1 MPSKTIITAA
11 AGLVAATGIVVTVAS
26 LANASTSTSPSAVTG
41 YAFGYGQQS
50 GEGRGPGGGTHT
62 AVTGSEL
69 SKVTAEV
76 KATDSAVTVTSVQ
89 KDEDGSYD
97 VFGTKAGAQVMF
109 DVSKDLKT
117 ITART
122 GGPGGPGGRGNH
134 GGGPGGGA
142 HTAVTGTELSKVTAA
157 VKAKD
162 SAVTVTSVRKD
173 EDGSYDVFGTR
184 AGAQVMLEVSKDLKT
199 ITARTGGPGG
209 GQGHGPDGDGPGAPG
224 GSTGSGTESNGTQ
237 SNGTA
242 STTAFRTV

>member
-1 MPSKTIITAA
+1 MSTWSPATP
-11 AGLVAATGIVVTVAS
+11 AGSWTLTEALPRS
-26 LANASTSTSPSAVTG
+26 S
-41 YAFGYGQQS
+41 YGW
-50 GEGRGPGGGTHT
+50 
-62 AVTGSEL
+62 VL
-69 SKVTAEV
+69 L
-76 KATDSAVTVTSVQ
+76 
-89 KDEDGSYD
+89 
-97 VFGTKAGAQVMF
+97 F
-109 DVSKDLKT
+109 
-117 ITART
+117 
-122 GGPGGPGGRGNH
+122 
-134 GGGPGGGA
+134 
-142 HTAVTGTELSKVTAA
+142 AVTGTELSKVTAA

-209 GQGHGPDGDGPGAPG
+209 GHGHGPDGDGPGAPG